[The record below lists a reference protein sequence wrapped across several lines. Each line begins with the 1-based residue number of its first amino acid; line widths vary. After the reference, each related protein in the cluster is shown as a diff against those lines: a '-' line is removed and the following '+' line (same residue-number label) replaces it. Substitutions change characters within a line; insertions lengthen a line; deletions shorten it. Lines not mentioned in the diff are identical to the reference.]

1 MAGRVARKCKS
12 KEPGYY
18 KKLNGDEGDEMED
31 VYEVERLIE
40 KKVIKVS

>member
-18 KKLNGDEGDEMED
+18 KKLNGDEGDEMD
-31 VYEVERLIE
+31 EVERLIE